1 MSSQQGTYT
10 ECLLIIYE
18 FGKNKTN
25 PFPGNCN

>member
-10 ECLLIIYE
+10 ECLLIICE

-25 PFPGNCN
+25 PFPGNWN